1 MTREPAGPITPEEVA
16 TWQAYAGRGE
26 TRRDVLSAE
35 VLRRFAAAVGAD
47 LDVERRAPPLG
58 HWAFFLE
65 TRDGGELGED
75 GHPRRGGFM
84 PPVRLPRRMF
94 AASTMRFSAPLVL
107 GETGELRLTIAE
119 VRHRSGKSGDLVFV
133 EVDRSL
139 VQAGVERVAERQTIV
154 YRGKGEAVAP
164 VTPVPLPAD
173 AGAAVWAPGPVDLFR
188 FSAVT
193 FNAHRIH
200 YDAAYAVHEEG
211 YPGLVV
217 HGPLTA
223 AKLCALAAHARPAGV
238 MRSFAFRAN
247 APLFAGQPI
256 RLSPGDEAGAI
267 EALRCDGVAAM
278 SAHAAFAE
286 EPTR

>member
-1 MTREPAGPITPEEVA
+1 MTKEPAGPIKPDEVA
-16 TWQAYAGRGE
+16 AWQAYAGRGE

-47 LDVERRAPPLG
+47 LDVERTPPPLG

-65 TRDGGELGED
+65 AREGGELGED

-107 GETGELRLTIAE
+107 GAEGELRLTIAD

-139 VQAGVERVAERQTIV
+139 IQAGVERVAERQTIV
-154 YRGKGEAVAP
+154 YRGVGEAVPP
-164 VTPVPLPAD
+164 VKPAPLPAGG
-173 AGAAVWAPGPVDLFR
+173 GAAIWAPGPVDLFR

-200 YDAAYAVHEEG
+200 YDAAYASHEEG

-217 HGPLTA
+217 HGPFTA
-223 AKLCALAAHARPAGV
+223 AKLCALAAHAGPAGA
-238 MRSFAFRAN
+238 MRGFAFRAN

-256 RLSPGDEAGAI
+256 RLTPGKEAGAA
-267 EALRCDGVAAM
+267 EAVRCDGVTAM
-278 SAHAAFAE
+278 SARADFSETA
-286 EPTR
+286 RG